1 MKEEKLAGE
10 VKQPCLAQ
18 DQDPTL
24 HIYCL
29 PDRSWQ
35 SPVIYSIHVYQIQ
48 VATERKRRVED
59 GPSQNYWE
67 ISVKLPDGTRMNR
80 KFPQDGSYQV
90 KYI

>member
-1 MKEEKLAGE
+1 MKEEKLAGA

-29 PDRSWQ
+29 TDRSWQ
-35 SPVIYSIHVYQIQ
+35 SPVIYSIHVYKIQ
-48 VATERKRRVED
+48 VATERKRVED
-59 GPSQNYWE
+59 EPSQNYWE
-67 ISVKLPDGTRMNR
+67 ISVKLPDGTRINR
-80 KFPQDGSYQV
+80 KFPLDGSYQV